1 MIAGKSGKHL
11 SILIINYNWLR
22 HLSEKINIDIP
33 GFGNTK
39 WMKEKIA
46 QISSLMWEERVGWLN
61 HIVERKWLIRVE
73 IGYSMTFFF

>member
-1 MIAGKSGKHL
+1 MIAGQSGKHL

-39 WMKEKIA
+39 WMKEKKL
-46 QISSLMWEERVGWLN
+46 LMWEGRVGWLN
-61 HIVERKWLIRVE
+61 HVVERKRLVMVKID
-73 IGYSMTFFF
+73 YTDLTFF

>member
-11 SILIINYNWLR
+11 SILIINYKWLR

-33 GFGNTK
+33 GFGNAK

-46 QISSLMWEERVGWLN
+46 LIASLMREERAGWLN
-61 HIVERKWLIRVE
+61 HVVERKWFIRWK
-73 IGYSMTFFF
+73 